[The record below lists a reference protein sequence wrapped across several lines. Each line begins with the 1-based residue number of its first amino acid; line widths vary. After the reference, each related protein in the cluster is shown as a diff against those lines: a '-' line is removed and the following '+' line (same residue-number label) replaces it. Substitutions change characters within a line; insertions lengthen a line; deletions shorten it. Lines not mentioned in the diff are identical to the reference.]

1 MEAIKQNCSNKT
13 LNFPLQLTW
22 EPAVLTDGRWSSFA
36 AAATA
41 TAAAA
46 AVAVGSNRG
55 QNEGKD
61 DHYKGFRVASG
72 LNKL

>member
-1 MEAIKQNCSNKT
+1 M
-13 LNFPLQLTW
+13 
-22 EPAVLTDGRWSSFA
+22 LTDGRWSSFA